1 MIKRKIAISALVL
14 LLSIN
19 IMSLASCGGNK
30 DTTHDAG
37 GDGQVVTENKNES
50 TDKKNENGVI
60 GEVITDVKDGVGDIV
75 DDVTGNGNGMND
87 NGTDSGMNGS
97 DVNGD
102 SNMNG
107 NGMNGNGTE
116 NGGTK
121 TDSGEVPARMRP
133 IPRGK

>member
-19 IMSLASCGGNK
+19 VMSLASCGGNK

-37 GDGQVVTENKNES
+37 GDGQVVTENKNDS
-50 TDKKNENGVI
+50 TDKKNENGVV

-87 NGTDSGMNGS
+87 NGSDSGMNGS
-97 DVNGD
+97 DMNG
-102 SNMNG
+102 G
-107 NGMNGNGTE
+107 NGMNGNGTDD
-116 NGGTK
+116 GGAM
-121 TDSGEVPARMRP
+121 TDNGEVPARMRP